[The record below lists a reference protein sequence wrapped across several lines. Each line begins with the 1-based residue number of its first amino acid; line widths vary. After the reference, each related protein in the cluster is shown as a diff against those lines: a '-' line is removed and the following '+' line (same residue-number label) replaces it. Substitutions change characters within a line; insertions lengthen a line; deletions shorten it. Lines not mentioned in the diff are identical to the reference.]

1 MEKFG
6 LPRDGKDEGVTA
18 SGLGK
23 AALLA
28 GALVAA
34 GGAYVNHR
42 DDALERQAM
51 EHSLTVEN
59 TQGLKSREDIPLEAF
74 YAVDEYKS
82 ILGNTWTVPSVL
94 GSDSEQ
100 DKIRA
105 VIAEKHGVSVQDFED
120 AFAWKIR
127 DEEQRAPD
135 PDVE

>member
-6 LPRDGKDEGVTA
+6 LPREESEEGVTA

-28 GALVAA
+28 GALAVA

-42 DDALERQAM
+42 DETLERQAM

-59 TQGLKSREDIPLEAF
+59 TQGLKAREEIPLEAF

-82 ILGNTWTVPSVL
+82 VLGNTWSIPSVV
-94 GSDSEQ
+94 GGESEQ

-105 VIAEKHGVSVQDFED
+105 VIAEKHGVSVNDFED
-120 AFAWKIR
+120 AFEWKVR
-127 DEEQRAPD
+127 DEEQKAPD
-135 PDVE
+135 PDLE